1 MVSGTLKSV
10 HDTHKII
17 RKTAVVFENKKTCTM
32 LRAMKYILGIL
43 FYSAAIANDTWHVPR
58 ECETIQEAID
68 IAENGDE
75 IIISSGVWKE
85 QLVIDGKSIYI
96 HSEAGAEETVIHA
109 GGMGVVVRCTGGTL
123 TIFEGFTIRGGKAI
137 QGGGVCIENSSP
149 TFRLCLIDFNSAEE
163 GGGAYVLR
171 GAPVFEQCCFS
182 FNLAE
187 KGDGI
192 WAKHA
197 RPELTACIFAGDSI
211 GWESGEMV
219 TIRDTN
225 SPAGACCIRDVCVQ
239 TASVACWEAGGLYRG
254 EATTCV
260 EACAPVCDED
270 VTGDGV
276 VNSTDVLRVISSFG
290 FCP

>member
-1 MVSGTLKSV
+1 
-10 HDTHKII
+10 
-17 RKTAVVFENKKTCTM
+17 
-32 LRAMKYILGIL
+32 MKYIIGLLITTTASCG
-43 FYSAAIANDTWHVPR
+43 TWLVPQD
-58 ECETIQEAID
+58 CQSIQDAID
-68 IAENGDE
+68 EAMSGDE
-75 IIISSGVWKE
+75 IIVSAGIWKE
-85 QLVIDGKSIYI
+85 QIDFSGKTLMIRSEDGAEDTVID
-96 HSEAGAEETVIHA
+96 AGHKGSAVTCILGESSSV
-109 GGMGVVVRCTGGTL
+109 
-123 TIFEGFTIRGGKAI
+123 EGFTIRNGQATR
-137 QGGGVCIENSSP
+137 GGGIHVYQSSP
-149 TFRLCLIDFNSAEE
+149 TFRLCMIDFNVAEQ
-163 GGGAYVLR
+163 GGGVYVR
-171 GAPVFEQCCFS
+171 SGSPVFDQCEFS
-182 FNLAE
+182 FNEALE
-187 KGDGI
+187 GDGI

-219 TIRDTN
+219 TVRDTN

-276 VNSTDVLRVISSFG
+276 VNLTDVLRVISAFG